1 MRKIILFYIVYLFV
15 CIIIL
20 LIPTSVDT
28 SKSYVE
34 TNHIVKTV
42 QDNWKEIQEGRF
54 KKIENVKSN
63 FLVVGNDNNVLLKSS
78 DTFKLDTNIHSHI
91 KNKDTI
97 IEMVKNNVVVGK
109 VVIENNDKMIY
120 QNKYRQVKV
129 FCSIAMIIAG
139 IMMSIFMFVL
149 WKTLLKPINKIKKNV
164 EHIAQGNL
172 EMPLIVE
179 CKGVIGDFADSFNIL
194 RESLLISKNEEI
206 LLKKKNKEII
216 ASLSHDIKTP
226 VASIKAVAE
235 LLSVQEEDDIKR
247 NKLSSVIMKA
257 EQINL
262 LADNLLQTTLEEL
275 NEWEVSVNEEASE
288 IISNIIKNADY
299 KNYVLPFSIEPCL
312 IRLDKNK
319 AVQVFDNIINNSY
332 KYADTPIEINTRC
345 VDKYLEISI
354 ADFGDSISDEDI
366 ELITQKFYRGK
377 NSEGYIGTGLGLYI
391 SKSLI
396 KKMGGELFAKK
407 EADKF
412 CIKVYI
418 LLV

>member
-179 CKGVIGDFADSFNIL
+179 CKGVIGDG
-194 RESLLISKNEEI
+194 SL
-206 LLKKKNKEII
+206 
-216 ASLSHDIKTP
+216 
-226 VASIKAVAE
+226 
-235 LLSVQEEDDIKR
+235 
-247 NKLSSVIMKA
+247 
-257 EQINL
+257 
-262 LADNLLQTTLEEL
+262 TL
-275 NEWEVSVNEEASE
+275 
-288 IISNIIKNADY
+288 
-299 KNYVLPFSIEPCL
+299 
-312 IRLDKNK
+312 
-319 AVQVFDNIINNSY
+319 
-332 KYADTPIEINTRC
+332 
-345 VDKYLEISI
+345 
-354 ADFGDSISDEDI
+354 
-366 ELITQKFYRGK
+366 
-377 NSEGYIGTGLGLYI
+377 
-391 SKSLI
+391 
-396 KKMGGELFAKK
+396 
-407 EADKF
+407 
-412 CIKVYI
+412 
-418 LLV
+418 

>member
-247 NKLSSVIMKA
+247 NKLSSIIMKA

-312 IRLDKNK
+312 IR
-319 AVQVFDNIINNSY
+319 FD
-332 KYADTPIEINTRC
+332 
-345 VDKYLEISI
+345 
-354 ADFGDSISDEDI
+354 
-366 ELITQKFYRGK
+366 
-377 NSEGYIGTGLGLYI
+377 
-391 SKSLI
+391 
-396 KKMGGELFAKK
+396 
-407 EADKF
+407 
-412 CIKVYI
+412 
-418 LLV
+418 